1 MTEVRLTKPWREL
14 DDAAIAALPGQLG
27 VFEIGDAEG
36 GTLELGFAGGRSRF
50 GLRSAVAET
59 AAKHEGAARFRYE
72 VNMQYWSRFEELLA
86 VYFADHGRLPPGN
99 ADRGELR
106 VGRLGVG
113 RIAATRTPAN
123 FRPTIASG
131 WWR

>member
-1 MTEVRLTKPWREL
+1 MTGVRLTKPWRGL
-14 DDAAIAALPGQLG
+14 DDAAVAALPGQLG

-72 VNMQYWSRFEELLA
+72 VTMQYWSRFEELLA
-86 VYFADHGRLPPGN
+86 VYFADHGELPAGN
-99 ADRGELR
+99 ADRGERR
-106 VGRLGVG
+106 VGRLDVG
-113 RIAATRTPAN
+113 RIAAPR
-123 FRPTIASG
+123 R
-131 WWR
+131 